1 MLHEVSIQGRSS
13 GPSTGESGDNVVLG
27 YAEIIVQKGTYTMTN
42 QRKKGLFVV
51 LDGND
56 GSGKQTQAQNLVA
69 RLQSEGRE
77 CLLLSFPEYDNN
89 LFGALL
95 AECLAG
101 KRGDFVHLDPH
112 MTSTLYAADRFES
125 SAKIR
130 AALEEGKV
138 VIADRFTSSNQIH
151 QGGKISDENER
162 ITFLA
167 WLDRMEHETF
177 AIPRPDVIIYLKV
190 PVETSL
196 VLLADKRR
204 AKNINLDDGEMD
216 QVESDREYLDRS
228 HETAG
233 WLMSRQE
240 NWCLIDCLG
249 ADGLMRSREEI
260 GEDVLAT
267 IKPFVE

>member
-1 MLHEVSIQGRSS
+1 
-13 GPSTGESGDNVVLG
+13 
-27 YAEIIVQKGTYTMTN
+27 MTN
-42 QRKKGLFVV
+42 QRTKGLFIV

-56 GSGKQTQAQNLVA
+56 GSGKATQAQNLIA
-69 RLQSEGRE
+69 RLESEERE

-89 LFGALL
+89 LFGSLL

-101 KRGDFVHLDPH
+101 ERGDFVHLDPH
-112 MTSTLYAADRFES
+112 ITSTLYAADRFES

-130 AALEEGKV
+130 AALEAGKV
-138 VIADRFTSSNQIH
+138 VVADRFTSSNQIH
-151 QGGKISDENER
+151 QGGKISDESER
-162 ITFLA
+162 ISFLA

-177 AIPRPDVIIYLKV
+177 AIPRPDLIIYLKV

-204 AKNINLDDGEMD
+204 AKNINLGDGEMD

-240 NWCLIDCLG
+240 NWRLIDCVG
-249 ADGLMRSREEI
+249 TDGQMRSREEI
-260 GEDVLAT
+260 GVDVMAA
-267 IKPFVE
+267 IKPFVD

>member
-1 MLHEVSIQGRSS
+1 M
-13 GPSTGESGDNVVLG
+13 LG
-27 YAEIIVQKGTYTMTN
+27 YAEIIVQKGTYIMTN

-56 GSGKQTQAQNLVA
+56 GSGKATQAQSLVA

-77 CLLLSFPEYDNN
+77 CLLLSFPEYENN
-89 LFGALL
+89 LFGGLL
-95 AECLAG
+95 AECLSG

-112 MTSTLYAADRFES
+112 ITSTLYAADRFES

-151 QGGKISDENER
+151 QGGKIRNESER
-162 ITFLA
+162 TTFLS

-204 AKNINLDDGEMD
+204 AKNVNLGDGEMD

-233 WLMSRQE
+233 WLMSCQE
-240 NWCLIDCLG
+240 NWRLIDCLG
-249 ADGLMRSREEI
+249 ADGYMRTREEI
-260 GEDVLAT
+260 GVDVMTA
-267 IKPFVE
+267 IKPFLG